1 MYIMR
6 PRQPPPPG
14 RAEPRSAAGSFP
26 SNPLI
31 HALPGTDE
39 RSPNRTPMPFRGG
52 SSLTIL
58 YSMNMPKAQRL
69 LIVDDDSSMIELVR
83 AMLADSQWEVDSAE
97 DGEEAL
103 ARVDAGVYDI
113 VLTDILMPGMDGLT
127 LLSRLRDRHP
137 GIRVVVMTIKNTPDH
152 ILGSLR
158 RDATGFVSKPF
169 TRDALIASLHE
180 ALDRPSDAGDIQV
193 ISDRPEWIS
202 LQIHCKLATADR
214 LTQFVRE
221 LPSDLSTNDREE
233 IAVAFR
239 ELLMNAIEH
248 GGHLDPRK
256 TVDLSYIRTARTI
269 VYYIRDPGE
278 GFSPDKLE
286 HAAAANTP
294 DQPFHHVEVRQQM
307 GIRPGGFGMLMA
319 RNFADE
325 LIYSAKGNEV
335 ILIKY
340 L

>member
-1 MYIMR
+1 MLANA
-6 PRQPPPPG
+6 
-14 RAEPRSAAGSFP
+14 AEIGS
-26 SNPLI
+26 
-31 HALPGTDE
+31 
-39 RSPNRTPMPFRGG
+39 R
-52 SSLTIL
+52 IL
-58 YSMNMPKAQRL
+58 YPMTMPKAHRL
-69 LIVDDDSSMIELVR
+69 LVVDDDPSMIELVK
-83 AMLADSQWEVDSAE
+83 AMLAGLEWEVDGAE
-97 DGEEAL
+97 NGDEAIE
-103 ARVDAGVYDI
+103 RVATTSYDI

-127 LLSRLRDRHP
+127 LLSRLRKQHP
-137 GIRVVVMTIKNTPDH
+137 ATRVVVMTIKNTPDH

-158 RDATGFVSKPF
+158 RDATGYVSKPF
-169 TRDALIASLHE
+169 TRDALILGLRE
-180 ALDRPSDAGDIQV
+180 ALSRSADADDIRV
-193 ISDRPEWIS
+193 LSDRPNWIS

-221 LPSDLSTNDREE
+221 LPGDLSPNDRE
-233 IAVAFR
+233 AVALAFR

-248 GGHLDPRK
+248 GGHLDPQK

-278 GFSPDKLE
+278 GFSPDKVE
-286 HAAAANTP
+286 HAATANTP
-294 DQPFHHVEVRQQM
+294 DQPLRHLELREQM

-319 RNFADE
+319 KNFADE